1 MNLQYTCCVTQIS
14 YTIHVFFNFHEFR
27 DDLIIFTLIV
37 CSPGARH
44 SHAENGLRLNNIDE
58 AIRCP
63 VVRSWARLF
72 GAPTMRLFG
81 VALTRL
87 FGVSLAR
94 QFGVLL
100 SDHGYSVFSGV
111 VVIRRLTVCEVFPP
125 VYTCS
130 RDADMHAFTD

>member
-1 MNLQYTCCVTQIS
+1 MPRC
-14 YTIHVFFNFHEFR
+14 TIMGEAIRCPV
-27 DDLIIFTLIV
+27 
-37 CSPGARH
+37 
-44 SHAENGLRLNNIDE
+44 DE

-63 VVRSWARLF
+63 
-72 GAPTMRLFG
+72 
-81 VALTRL
+81 LTRL
-87 FGVSLAR
+87 FGVSVAR

-130 RDADMHAFTD
+130 RDGDMRAFTD